1 MQKRRLGRTGKMVS
15 CIGFGGIPIT
25 GLHRKEAGRVLNT
38 ALDSGI
44 NFIDTARAYG
54 ESEKLIGDSISERRG
69 EYFLATKT
77 RGKDETEILRQFEKS
92 IEFLR
97 TDSIDLYQLH
107 YINTLEELTL
117 IMKKGASFDVIKR
130 LQAEGAVRYVGI
142 TGHDS
147 EVLLK
152 AAKTGAFDTVQG
164 AFSFVEKEKRVIDLI
179 HYCEQNDIG
188 FIVQKPLA
196 GGAITCAAAGLK
208 WILRH
213 PVSVVIPGMLSVA
226 QVGENAKAGEGGF
239 ELTTQERGELE
250 AVASGLADAYC
261 RRCSYCHPVCPQRI
275 RIGVILEF
283 YGKAKLPE
291 NFTLMQRLYNGL
303 EVRASDCT
311 ECGLCLPQCPY
322 QLPIVNMLKEA
333 HALLK

>member
-1 MQKRRLGRTGKMVS
+1 MQQRRLGRTGKMVS
-15 CIGFGGIPIT
+15 CIGFGGIPIR
-25 GLHRKEAGRVLNT
+25 GLHREEASRVLN
-38 ALDSGI
+38 AVLDSGM
-44 NFIDTARAYG
+44 NFIDTARSYG
-54 ESEKLIGDSISERRG
+54 ESEKLIGESISERRG

-92 IEFLR
+92 IDCLR
-97 TDSIDLYQLH
+97 TDTIDLYQLH

-117 IMKKGASFDVIKR
+117 IMKNGAAFDVIKR
-130 LQAEGAVRYVGI
+130 LQAEGMVRYIGI

-147 EVLLK
+147 EVLLE

-164 AFSFVEKEKRVIDLI
+164 AFSFVEKDKKVIDLI
-179 HYCEQNDIG
+179 RYCEQNDIG

-213 PVSVVIPGMLSVA
+213 SVSVAIPGMLSVA
-226 QVGENAKAGEGGF
+226 QVVENANAGEGGF
-239 ELTTQERGELE
+239 ELTGEERGELE
-250 AVASGLADAYC
+250 AVASRLTDNYC
-261 RRCSYCHPVCPQRI
+261 RRCNYCHQVCPERI

-291 NFTLMQRLYNGL
+291 NFALMQRLYNGL
-303 EVRASDCT
+303 EVHASDCT
-311 ECGLCLPQCPY
+311 ECGLCLSECPY
-322 QLPIVNMLKEA
+322 QLPIVNMLREA